1 MPHHAAPAASA
12 SPAVHV
18 EEIDRLSGFHLFV
31 RNRSLDSPTLHSSHD
46 SLTLQF
52 TGWASGDKPYT
63 SIGLYDIQG
72 IELHRAPVDIPRPD
86 VVAKRRNI
94 PLACGFSFPF
104 TCVGPPLTTYQLIAF
119 TADGEAKTLYR
130 ITLRIAPLPVAPLS
144 IAPLMLTSLGR
155 SGSTW
160 VMGLLAR
167 HPDIIAHDP
176 HRFDSR
182 IASYWAHVFAT
193 LSHPRSHRQSLIPQE
208 LGNDLWWVSGPLP
221 PDAVMPDPPV
231 ARFVEHDTVIA
242 TADFCLRRI
251 DAFYHHLAATL
262 NRPIPPLF
270 IEKFDPRLAR
280 ITLRNLCPN
289 AREIVLLRDPRDTLC
304 SVLAFNKK
312 RGYASFGREA
322 VGSDEDYI
330 RWYAGPLSLLRYT
343 LDTPSR
349 PVTVLRYEDLIRQP
363 RETLRSL
370 LTALSLDAS
379 EATTANLLAHPD
391 SDILDLHRTT
401 ASPGA
406 SVARWKTDLPQSL
419 RAAVR
424 THLDPL
430 LLALG
435 YEPTA

>member
-1 MPHHAAPAASA
+1 MPDLAPSA
-12 SPAVHV
+12 PPAVHV
-18 EEIDRLSGFHLFV
+18 EAIERVSTLNFFV
-31 RNRSLDSPTLHSSHD
+31 RNRNLDSPALHSSHD

-52 TGWASGDKPYT
+52 TGWAMGSKPYT
-63 SIGLYDIQG
+63 SIGLYDMQG

-86 VVAKRRNI
+86 VVAKRRNA
-94 PLACGFSFPF
+94 PLTCGFSFPF

-119 TADGEAKTLYR
+119 PAEGEPKTLYR
-130 ITLRIAPLPVAPLS
+130 VTLRIAPLPVAPLA

-167 HPDIIAHDP
+167 HPAIIAHDP

-182 IASYWAHVFAT
+182 IASYWAHVFAA

-208 LGNDLWWVSGPLP
+208 LGNELWWVSGPLP
-221 PDAVMPDPPV
+221 PNAVLPDPAV

-262 NRPIPPLF
+262 KRPVPPFF

-289 AREIVLLRDPRDTLC
+289 AREIVLVRDPRDTLC

-349 PVTVLRYEDLIRQP
+349 PVTVLRYEELIRKP
-363 RETLRSL
+363 RETLRTL
-370 LTALSLDAS
+370 LTALSLDACD
-379 EATTANLLAHPD
+379 ATIDNLLAHPD
-391 SDILDLHRTT
+391 SAVLDLHGTT
-401 ASPGA
+401 ASPQA
-406 SVARWKTDLPQSL
+406 SVNRWQTDLPKSL

-430 LLALG
+430 LIPLG
-435 YEPTA
+435 YEPTSG